1 MLNIT
6 FHWRLSQIAERTVE
20 KHCKMCGKLSVF
32 TDTNVRRHNANGK
45 NIYQYAI
52 YKCEKNHT
60 WNKKLAIYKAF
71 SAHYAEME
79 DQKEESSIVSTIP
92 IISLAQQGIKEIHI
106 VLDDVIGQHRIDK
119 VLANQIE
126 DWSRSQ
132 IIKKIVNGSIQLNDQ
147 VIKPGTRL
155 SKGGRISIF
164 ID

>member
-6 FHWRLSQIAERTVE
+6 FHWKLSQLPEQTVK
-20 KHCKMCGKLSVF
+20 KHCKMCGKVSVF

-60 WNKKLAIYKAF
+60 WNKKLAIYKTF
-71 SAHYAEME
+71 SEHIAEME
-79 DQKEESSIVSTIP
+79 DHKEDFSILSTIA
-92 IISLAQQGIKEIHI
+92 ISSLAEQGIKVIHI
-106 VLDDVIGQHRIDK
+106 VLDDVTGKHRIDK

-132 IIKKIVNGSIQLNDQ
+132 IIKNIDKGTIQLNDQ
-147 VIKPGTRL
+147 VIKSSSRL
-155 SKGGRISIF
+155 SKGERISIF

>member
-1 MLNIT
+1 MLNII
-6 FHWRLSQIAERTVE
+6 FHWKLSQIPERAVK

-45 NIYQYAI
+45 SIYKYAI

-60 WNKKLAIYKAF
+60 WNKKLAIYKTF
-71 SAHYAEME
+71 SEHVAEIE
-79 DQKEESSIVSTIP
+79 ELKEESSIMSAIP
-92 IISLAQQGIKEIHI
+92 ITSLAEQGVKVIHI
-106 VLDDVIGQHRIDK
+106 ELDDVIGKHRIDK

-132 IIKKIVNGSIQLNDQ
+132 IIEKIEKGTIQLNEQ
-147 VIKPGTRL
+147 VIKPSSRL
-155 SKGGRISIF
+155 SKGERISIF

>member
-1 MLNIT
+1 
-6 FHWRLSQIAERTVE
+6 
-20 KHCKMCGKLSVF
+20 MCGKLSVF

-60 WNKKLAIYKAF
+60 WNKKLTIYKTF
-71 SAHYAEME
+71 SEHVAEVE
-79 DQKEESSIVSTIP
+79 EQNEESSMLSTIP
-92 IISLAQQGIKEIHI
+92 IISLVEQGIKVIYI
-106 VLDDVIGQHRIDK
+106 VLDDVIGKHRMDK

-132 IIKKIVNGSIQLNDQ
+132 IIKKIENGTIQLNDQ
-147 VIKPGTRL
+147 VIKPSTKL
-155 SKGGRISIF
+155 SKSERISIF

>member
-6 FHWRLSQIAERTVE
+6 FSWKLSQIPEQAVK

-45 NIYQYAI
+45 SIYKYAI

-60 WNKKLAIYKAF
+60 WNKKLAIYKTY
-71 SAHYAEME
+71 SEHVAEIE
-79 DQKEESSIVSTIP
+79 EQKEESSIMSAIP
-92 IISLAQQGIKEIHI
+92 ITSLAEQGVKVIQI
-106 VLDDVIGQHRIDK
+106 VLDDVIGKHRIDK

-132 IIKKIVNGSIQLNDQ
+132 IVEKIEKGSIQLNEQ
-147 VIKPGTRL
+147 MIKPSSRL
-155 SKGGRISIF
+155 SKGERISIF
-164 ID
+164 I